1 MYFLTH
7 LPNNFP
13 VFCLVFFF
21 WCFRVHYF
29 IVCFCHLLSGHISS
43 HSSSGVN
50 GDASTSKSH
59 TPLAN
64 GYICRDCSLHS
75 DKSDSYITRSS
86 SSQAAELSSDV
97 PSASFSP
104 ISSVYTRDRSR
115 KNKTGEKFLPLW
127 NSVFCYKIKNMLLHS
142 YYGKTVIN
150 SYVSHQ
156 VSWCQCV
163 IRVCATVNKP
173 WHPLCP

>member
-1 MYFLTH
+1 MFLS
-7 LPNNFP
+7 NNFY
-13 VFCLVFFF
+13 CCF
-21 WCFRVHYF
+21 WVNDF
-29 IVCFCHLLSGHISS
+29 IVCLCHLLSGQISS
-43 HSSSGVN
+43 HSVHGVN

-59 TPLAN
+59 TSLAN

-75 DKSDSYITRSS
+75 HKSDSYITRSS
-86 SSQAAELSSDV
+86 SSQAAELSTDV
-97 PSASFSP
+97 ASASSSP

-115 KNKTGEKFLPLW
+115 KNKTGEFLSLRNPDF
-127 NSVFCYKIKNMLLHS
+127 VIYKIKNMLSHS
-142 YYGKTVIN
+142 YYDKTVIN
-150 SYVSHQ
+150 SCVSHQ